1 MGNQPSSTLAGEE
14 DRVRVLGLCRK
25 SWKILIGVKGSLK
38 SSQLASGGEEHVDGT
53 GPRTTWEG
61 TGLCPALPP
70 GKCLLGDRRGRRRRR
85 RPRRRYEL
93 TNAYTVATRRELV
106 PYPNA
111 ETAGVV
117 NPTLRPA

>member
-53 GPRTTWEG
+53 GPGDVVRTDKMSGVTAGEN
-61 TGLCPALPP
+61 ALPVID
-70 GKCLLGDRRGRRRRR
+70 GVGEGEGVHGD
-85 RPRRRYEL
+85 
-93 TNAYTVATRRELV
+93 AT
-106 PYPNA
+106 
-111 ETAGVV
+111 G
-117 NPTLRPA
+117 